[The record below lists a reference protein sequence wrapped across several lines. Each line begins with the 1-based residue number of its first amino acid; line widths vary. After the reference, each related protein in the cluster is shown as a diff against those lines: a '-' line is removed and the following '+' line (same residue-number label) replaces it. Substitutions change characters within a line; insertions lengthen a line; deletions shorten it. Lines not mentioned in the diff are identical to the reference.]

1 MNYMPTATTNTTV
14 LIQEKKIWSDAL
26 NYCRLFHTDLATI
39 ENQDENTKLKLLLNS
54 NMGSAFMGL
63 YRDMW
68 KWSDQSSSVFT
79 AWMTQEP
86 NNSGGVEYCAQLHLL
101 NALWS
106 DAACS
111 KKLKFICGTGKKNSL
126 FA

>member
-1 MNYMPTATTNTTV
+1 MPTATTNTTV
-14 LIQEKKIWSDAL
+14 LIQKKKIWSDAL

-39 ENQDENTKLKLLLNS
+39 ENQDENTKLQLLLNS

-86 NNSGGVEYCAQLHLL
+86 NNFEGVEYCAELYLP
-101 NALWS
+101 NVLWA
-106 DAACS
+106 DVLCS
-111 KKLKFICGTGKKNSL
+111 KKLRFICGTGKKTSL